1 MNFDP
6 KFKRKKDTLQ
16 IRYSKNGELAKALI
30 NLKEASSQEY
40 VGIRMADMFI
50 GLISKVMQSLKKALT
65 NDYMNERFEKTLLEP
80 GWFILDDRQLGL
92 YKKLYQTICVDNK
105 YWYSTYS
112 GIYSDDLVAF
122 IALLQFMSRFENT
135 EALRNEN
142 YDILPEYF
150 NSFVCQALQE
160 RYAVIGNKLPIEF
173 VRNAGD
179 DFFLISEA
187 QRYFMMNQDNHYY
200 L

>member
-105 YWYSTYS
+105 
-112 GIYSDDLVAF
+112 
-122 IALLQFMSRFENT
+122 
-135 EALRNEN
+135 
-142 YDILPEYF
+142 
-150 NSFVCQALQE
+150 
-160 RYAVIGNKLPIEF
+160 
-173 VRNAGD
+173 
-179 DFFLISEA
+179 
-187 QRYFMMNQDNHYY
+187 
-200 L
+200 